1 MEDDEEAAKR
11 EKRSQTSQRLTIPRR
26 VWTKSRPIVEELHEI
41 VRAKMRE
48 ARYEKVEIQ
57 KSISIWNVVFH
68 LRAGMEGRQF
78 VQRDL
83 GDYTSLYWDPGTT
96 GDESNCRSENEY
108 EIVGEGME
116 EEGGGGRKSRGGFR
130 YSSISS
136 CLGGGVRAMRE
147 SLLRELRRDL
157 ARYNTRSG
165 QLFGEFHFY
174 FKHFFFF
181 SHIFIRFFCSF
192 QVTDR
197 RRQGWR
203 PSRRRCRRR
212 IFQKRPGAPGLGAGG
227 HHAAGGG
234 GSSLHFFR
242 NRRRGRGTAKANTA
256 VTIVVYMNKLLCAVL
271 NCATLMHI

>member
-48 ARYEKVEIQ
+48 ARYEKVEIK
-57 KSISIWNVVFH
+57 KSTGISIKNVVFH
-68 LRAGMEGRQF
+68 PRAGMEGRQF

-83 GDYTSLYWDPGTT
+83 GDYTSLYWDPGTA

-157 ARYNTRSG
+157 ARYNTRS
-165 QLFGEFHFY
+165 
-174 FKHFFFF
+174 
-181 SHIFIRFFCSF
+181 
-192 QVTDR
+192 
-197 RRQGWR
+197 
-203 PSRRRCRRR
+203 
-212 IFQKRPGAPGLGAGG
+212 
-227 HHAAGGG
+227 
-234 GSSLHFFR
+234 
-242 NRRRGRGTAKANTA
+242 
-256 VTIVVYMNKLLCAVL
+256 
-271 NCATLMHI
+271 